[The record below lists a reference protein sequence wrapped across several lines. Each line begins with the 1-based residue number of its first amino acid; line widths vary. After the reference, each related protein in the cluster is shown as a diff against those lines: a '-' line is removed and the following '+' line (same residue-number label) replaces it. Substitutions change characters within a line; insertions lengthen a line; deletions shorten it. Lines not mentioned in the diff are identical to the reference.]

1 MGNRYSGRKRAT
13 NDVYQDDEL
22 FEKRGVRSIEQYTT
36 PKFRNPTKE
45 ELNRIDYE
53 IHFWVTG
60 NRFFKLAQKYYND
73 HRYWYIIAR
82 FNNIPN
88 EGQLKEG
95 QKIKIPTNLHIAVEV
110 LG

>member
-1 MGNRYSGRKRAT
+1 MNRYSRRTKAV

-22 FEKRGVRSIEQYTT
+22 FEKRGVQSIEQHIT
-36 PKFRNPTKE
+36 PKFKNPTQE

-53 IHFWVTG
+53 LHYWSTG
-60 NRFFKLAQKYYND
+60 ERFFKLAQKYYND

-82 FNNIPN
+82 FNNKPSEAQVE
-88 EGQLKEG
+88 EGEQ
-95 QKIKIPTNLHIAVEV
+95 IKIPTNLHIAVEV